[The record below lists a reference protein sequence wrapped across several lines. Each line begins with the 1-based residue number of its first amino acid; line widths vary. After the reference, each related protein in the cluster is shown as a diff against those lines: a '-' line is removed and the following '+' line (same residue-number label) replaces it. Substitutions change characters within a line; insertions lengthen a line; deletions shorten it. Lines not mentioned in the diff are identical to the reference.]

1 MGTRRGVMMAA
12 RAAVV
17 ALVVARCCLP
27 LARAA
32 PVVDAEK
39 CFQHVMR
46 EDLRPCVVWHGGMAW
61 GVSYGCTAWVHGM
74 SAWHGCMAWVHGMGA
89 WHGCMAW
96 VHGMGAW
103 HGCMAVEAL
112 AGLAR
117 EWIQISGTRTWM
129 RGRDCDSMDAVECD
143 GDGHIIALFIVG
155 CKGSLVS
162 PLPTALL
169 ALSHLKTLSTFPHA
183 PPSSLFSLSHYRD
196 APLKH
201 IISNPLPPSFPS
213 SPLSPLPALSPP
225 CRLPFSPPCLPAH
238 QCSSTAS
245 HGNLKASVPQ
255 ELGNLQ
261 QLTRLSVR
269 LGGGG
274 M

>member
-32 PVVDAEK
+32 PVVDAEILL
-39 CFQHVMR
+39 CAILPQDRNPH
-46 EDLRPCVVWHGGMAW
+46 
-61 GVSYGCTAWVHGM
+61 
-74 SAWHGCMAWVHGMGA
+74 
-89 WHGCMAW
+89 
-96 VHGMGAW
+96 
-103 HGCMAVEAL
+103 AL
-112 AGLAR
+112 
-117 EWIQISGTRTWM
+117 
-129 RGRDCDSMDAVECD
+129 DAD
-143 GDGHIIALFIVG
+143 ILPPSLPSFSSHSFIVG

-169 ALSHLKTLSTFPHA
+169 ALSHLKTLSTCFPSA
-183 PPSSLFSLSHYRD
+183 SLFFFPQSTCMCMPNCTPNCMPTAD